1 MHRPATVATGGL
13 SRRDFLRTG
22 ALGAASAALT
32 GAGGAAE
39 RLADDS
45 SDEGYI
51 DAHVHVWT
59 SDTDRYPLKPGF
71 PKVKMRAPSFTPE
84 ELFTHMRPCGVTRVV
99 LIQMSH
105 YGYDNSYMLDMM
117 EKYQGVFSGVAVIDR
132 DDRPR
137 QKMLELAR
145 RGVRGF
151 RIGAGRRPADRWLD
165 GDGMADMWKCGADE
179 QLAMCPLINPQ
190 YLPAVDRMCRRFPD
204 TPVVIDHFAR
214 IGIDGQFR
222 KADLD
227 NLCGLARHKNVHV
240 KVSAFSAL
248 GKKESPYLDL
258 APMIRRVLDAFGPER
273 LMWATD
279 GPWQMM
285 GGHTYKDSIDLIRVR
300 LDSLTDDDRQW
311 LLRKTAQRVF
321 FALPNCQ

>member
-1 MHRPATVATGGL
+1 MKCALRADGQTSASGL
-13 SRRDFLRTG
+13 TRRRFLRAGT
-22 ALGAASAALT
+22 AAVASSALT
-32 GAGGAAE
+32 GTSVAA
-39 RLADDS
+39 DKVGD
-45 SDEGYI
+45 GYI

-59 SDTDRYPLKPGF
+59 ADTKRYPLKAGY
-71 PKVKMRAPSFTPE
+71 PKEKMRAPSFTPE
-84 ELFTHMRPCGVTRVV
+84 ELFTHTRPCDVDRIV
-99 LIQMSH
+99 LIQMSY

-117 EKYQGVFSGVAVIDR
+117 RKHEGVFSGVAVIDR
-132 DDRPR
+132 ESKPR
-137 QKMLELAR
+137 KTMLDLAR
-145 RGVRGF
+145 KGVRGF
-151 RIGAGRRPADRWLD
+151 RITAGRRSPDRWLD
-165 GDGMADMWKCGADE
+165 GDGMAAMWQCGADKH
-179 QLAMCPLINPQ
+179 LAMCPLINPEH
-190 YLPAVDRMCRRFPD
+190 LPAVDRMCRRFPD

-222 KADLD
+222 KTDLD

-248 GKKESPYLDL
+248 GRKESPYLDL

-285 GGHTYKDSIDLIRVR
+285 GGHKYKDSIDLIRVR
-300 LDSLTDDDRQW
+300 LEFLTANDRQW

-321 FALPNCQ
+321 FS

>member
-1 MHRPATVATGGL
+1 MHQCVPAENENL
-13 SRRDFLRTG
+13 SRRDFLRSG
-22 ALGAASAALT
+22 SLAAASFALT
-32 GAGGAAE
+32 GTGVAAGRPTG
-39 RLADDS
+39 DS
-45 SDEGYI
+45 PGEGYI

-59 SDTDRYPLKPGF
+59 SDTNRYPLKPGF
-71 PKVKMRAPSFTPE
+71 PKEKMRAPSFTPE
-84 ELFTHMRPCGVTRVV
+84 ELFTHTRPCGVAKVV
-99 LIQMSH
+99 LIQMSY

-117 EKYQGVFSGVAVIDR
+117 RKYEGIFSGVAVIDR

-137 QKMLELAR
+137 EKMLKLAR
-145 RGVRGF
+145 QGVRGF
-151 RIGAGRRPADRWLD
+151 RIGAGRLPADRWLD
-165 GDGMADMWKCGADE
+165 GDGMAAMWKCGSDE
-179 QLAMCPLINPQ
+179 HLAMCPLINPQ
-190 YLPAVDRMCRRFPD
+190 YLPAVGRMCRRFPD

-222 KADLD
+222 EADLK
-227 NLCGLARHKNVHV
+227 NLCGLAKHKNVHV

-285 GGHTYKDSIDLIRVR
+285 GGHKYKDSIDLIRLR
-300 LDSLTDDDRQW
+300 LDFLTDEDRQW
-311 LLRKTAQRVF
+311 ILRKTAERVF
-321 FALPNCQ
+321 FTSPT